1 MVGANTIAGGADLLG
16 KGMLRLEEMLEPN
29 SAVYRSGGVV
39 ESTTTCSGEFRDK
52 LYRRKGPWV
61 TK

>member
-1 MVGANTIAGGADLLG
+1 MRSLNGADLLG

-39 ESTTTCSGEFRDK
+39 ESTTTCPGGSGISHIGGRG
-52 LYRRKGPWV
+52 RG
-61 TK
+61 